1 MDKGE
6 IMWFAILKVDM
17 DFENFLQALGNVGL
31 EIKRDGNQVII
42 SGRNA
47 KMFYYMPNSSELT
60 SRRQEI
66 TIELANMTET
76 GRIAAIDK
84 IVNHVGGTAATAEMS
99 REVLDAIVE
108 NTTYARITHGDL
120 LVLTPDWIAN
130 GPSLKHDE
138 GFRSIVMKIAD
149 PQFCVQYQ
157 CASGKRSKRL
167 CILQTS
173 QTMEDNFISIIA
185 QAKTLEDWGGLWKDG
200 IMPDEDENGN
210 PLRTC
215 G

>member
-1 MDKGE
+1 M

-66 TIELANMTET
+66 TIDLANMTET

-149 PQFCVQYQ
+149 PP
-157 CASGKRSKRL
+157 
-167 CILQTS
+167 ILAHAISTS
-173 QTMEDNFISIIA
+173 AEESNSISIIYDI
-185 QAKTLEDWGGLWKDG
+185 QLTF
-200 IMPDEDENGN
+200 N
-210 PLRTC
+210 PIYPSFNPMAA
-215 G
+215 